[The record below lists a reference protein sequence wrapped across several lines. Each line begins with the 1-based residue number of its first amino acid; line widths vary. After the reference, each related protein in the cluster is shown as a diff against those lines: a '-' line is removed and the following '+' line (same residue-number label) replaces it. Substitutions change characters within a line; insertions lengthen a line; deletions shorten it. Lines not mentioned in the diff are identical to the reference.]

1 MRICSERFKLLL
13 SCVLSAVH
21 NRKVGLMAIV
31 AIILLPIGLS
41 AATRIQVVAHV
52 PIAPPTPQLLSATA
66 TASTQ
71 ESGQASCCAAAF
83 AVDGNLNTRW
93 GSVFGDSQWLRLDL
107 GSTFAVSEVI
117 IYWEAANAAVY
128 EIQGS
133 LNGSNWTTL
142 SNQSGGTFGNRTDT
156 VEIAGSYRYIRMLGQ
171 VRSSQYGYSIF
182 EMRVY
187 GLPAADTDGDGVDDS
202 IDQCPQTAPGSN
214 VNSQGCVT
222 LDTDSDGVLDGQD
235 QCPNT
240 PAGTIVDGTG
250 CELIIPVNE
259 VTSINDI
266 LAGGAGA
273 SQPGFALYIFD
284 NDPIGQGVSLC
295 NGGCA
300 TSWPPVLVTDGI
312 ASGVSDLTTITRN
325 DGSLQAAYEGK
336 PLYYYIGDSA
346 AGQTNGDG
354 AGGVW
359 HTVAY
364 AQAYAALFDETTV
377 LEPVASFVRADGVV
391 VTRFGDRGRDRHAKD
406 IGVYG
411 PGNSD
416 HYDHYLAH
424 YWEYR
429 TARIQ
434 FEDHVPNGQSLIR
447 ATYVTENRL
456 GAKEFRVWFHGQT
469 TTGQFHFN
477 PAALEI
483 DSGTF
488 DDNLVKISSSGNQY
502 KYTVDITERWKNVAT
517 FNEPLA
523 VGMNMEFEISQFL
536 INPPAGTRVNYYGTS
551 YVYVIGTPGLAPF
564 EWERGVYN
572 HLGVNDGTPIP
583 AKGLL
588 GGDTT
593 LGYNYSKEPAGR
605 FMQIATNLSPGNA
618 QTFVRGRRV
627 HHTNFINGVH
637 DERNDNPIWSQQV
650 GKAGNHYINPSCA
663 GCHVRNGRGLVADV
677 GGNLDKWVFK
687 VGDANGNPDPAIG
700 SVLQINQTGTGPSEG
715 NVTLGPWTNLANGLR
730 APNYV
735 FSNGTPARFS
745 ARIAPQLVG
754 LGLLEAIP
762 ESSILAWEDPLDSNN
777 DGISGRAAIIDDP
790 VTGESRLGR
799 FGYKAATT
807 SVKHQAAAAFNT
819 DIGVMTSIFPAPDCG
834 SQQSNCGTAGQEL
847 ADDQLDDLTKY
858 VSLLGVGAR
867 RDYDVTAGENVFENI
882 GCQSC
887 HRDTYTTSEY
897 HPLAELRS
905 QTIHPYT
912 DMLLHDMGPGL
923 ADSLGEGSA
932 NGSEWRTAPLWGLG
946 LARQVMLGD
955 AKANDSVTLPID
967 PNDVNRIGYLHDGR
981 ARTIDEAIRWHGGE
995 AETSKLAYEAL
1006 TSANKNALI
1015 AFLESL

>member
-21 NRKVGLMAIV
+21 NRKAGLMAIV

-240 PAGTIVDGTG
+240 PAGTVVDGTG